1 MKRRIDLLILD
12 SNETL
17 TLHSSERPDLGIID
31 QGGVAIDHGKIIE
44 AASSQLLELKYSAS
58 EQISATEEVILPG
71 FVDPHTHLVFQG
83 SREDEFRQRQEGAPY
98 LEILKKGG
106 GIMETVNKTRETTTA
121 ELLAGS
127 QSRLNTMMESG
138 TSTLEIKSGYG
149 LQLYDELKIL
159 RAIHEL
165 KKTNRVRIAA
175 TFLGAHAIPPYLSQ
189 DEYSRV
195 VIEEMIPAVAQHR
208 LAESCDVFCE
218 HGAFDATSSKKIL
231 AAGIRHGLKAKIHA
245 DQFTDGGGA
254 RIAND
259 VGAISAD
266 HLVYSNIPELERM
279 ATTSVT
285 PVVLPASS
293 HSLLGNAYAPARE
306 MLDAGLPLAL
316 GSDFSPSNW
325 VMGMLTVAALAA
337 RQLRMKSDEII
348 RGITINAAR
357 ALRMDR
363 QIGSLSRG
371 KNADLVLL
379 KAPSYKRIGYAYG
392 EGMVDKVLIAGKVR
406 VSEGR
411 RVN

>member
-1 MKRRIDLLILD
+1 
-12 SNETL
+12 
-17 TLHSSERPDLGIID
+17 
-31 QGGVAIDHGKIIE
+31 
-44 AASSQLLELKYSAS
+44 
-58 EQISATEEVILPG
+58 
-71 FVDPHTHLVFQG
+71 
-83 SREDEFRQRQEGAPY
+83 
-98 LEILKKGG
+98 
-106 GIMETVNKTRETTTA
+106 METVNKTRETTTA
-121 ELLAGS
+121 ELLAAS
-127 QSRLNTMMESG
+127 RSRLNTMIESG

-159 RAIHEL
+159 RTIHEL
-165 KKTNRVRIAA
+165 KKTNPVRIAA

-195 VIEEMIPAVAQHR
+195 VIEEMIPAVAQQG

-245 DQFTDGGGA
+245 DQFRDGGGA

-259 VGAISAD
+259 IGAISAD

-306 MLDAGLPLAL
+306 MLDAGLSLAL

-337 RQLRMKSDEII
+337 RQLRMKSEEII

-357 ALRMDR
+357 ALHMDR

-406 VSEGR
+406 VSEGK